1 MQTYKETLLKWWHH
15 FSGGLKRREDM
26 YWKPAGFHFHDGL
39 LLTQGGLASTYWVLH
54 QGDMMERGHCTGDRV
69 ASPYL
74 WLLCNS
80 GMLLISLHF
89 KLLIYLWLSA
99 HWLQPPPALQAFR
112 KQREGFEELA
122 ILLVR
127 TDLHTRNH
135 SWTGSSNTSSA
146 IGQHGSVSLSGGG

>member
-1 MQTYKETLLKWWHH
+1 
-15 FSGGLKRREDM
+15 
-26 YWKPAGFHFHDGL
+26 
-39 LLTQGGLASTYWVLH
+39 
-54 QGDMMERGHCTGDRV
+54 MMERGHCTGDRV

-89 KLLIYLWLSA
+89 KLLIYLWLNA

-122 ILLVR
+122 ILLAR
-127 TDLHTRNH
+127 TDLHTRTH

-146 IGQHGSVSLSGGG
+146 TGQHGSVSLSGGGQSQESKSATELFQVSRKVVLRNSALGTNLNLELLIQRSKIISPPLNN